1 MSAGRLLPRRKL
13 PRLSAGL
20 GQIPE
25 KDGNTMK
32 NARHSKILE
41 LIGQHS
47 IDKQEELL
55 AHFTHALVTTLRID
69 INLLNRLRIQLQT
82 SGDSMKARQHNG
94 TGLGANPRRAAPFRA
109 VGSFA
114 AEIFAAAAADAP

>member
-1 MSAGRLLPRRKL
+1 MGNVGRQTVKTRSISIHDAYTGRK
-13 PRLSAGL
+13 
-20 GQIPE
+20 
-25 KDGNTMK
+25 
-32 NARHSKILE
+32 
-41 LIGQHS
+41 
-47 IDKQEELL
+47 ELL

-94 TGLGANPRRAAPFRA
+94 AGLGANPRWTAAFRA

-114 AEIFAAAAADAP
+114 AEIFAAAAAAADAP